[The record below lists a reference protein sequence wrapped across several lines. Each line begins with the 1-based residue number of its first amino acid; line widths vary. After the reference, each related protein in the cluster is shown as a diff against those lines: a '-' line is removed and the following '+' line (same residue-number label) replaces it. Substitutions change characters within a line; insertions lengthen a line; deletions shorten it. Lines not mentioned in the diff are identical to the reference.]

1 MAFNGDGPHIKR
13 QRTDVDAG
21 NNRGHTGNY
30 GNADEPRRKRQEDTK
45 PNHVLLFTIIN
56 PMYPITVD
64 VLHTICQ
71 ASGQVLR
78 IVIFKKNGVQAMVEF
93 DSIDSAVR
101 AKDTLNGADIY
112 SGCCTLKIDFAKPDK
127 LNVHKNDS
135 ESWDYT
141 ISMIKENTN
150 GRPQPLLQEPHYGS
164 RPQPFNPYP
173 AEQPRYDD
181 MCGGGGGGGGTA
193 GHGGYGDTFPSAEGG
208 FRKGG
213 SGGSG
218 GGGGGGV
225 GGGGGGGGVNPVSA
239 AAAAAGGDYR
249 EQGVP
254 PQQQQQSQQQRTFQ
268 HPGAVLMVYGLDP
281 LRTNADKLFNLMCL
295 YGNVAR
301 IKFLKSKEGTAMV
314 QMGDGVAVERCVQN
328 LNNVNVGLTGAAPL
342 INHSTGSSAGSNS
355 NQANSN
361 ATGSTDGSDEN
372 APTGNQQHSSQSQ
385 GLHHNADH
393 KLQLAF
399 SKQPYLSEVTNPY
412 PLPDKSPSFKEY
424 ITNKNNRFISPAMAS
439 KNRIQPP
446 SKILHFFNTPPQV
459 SEEELVQVFKDYD
472 VVAPKAVKLFP
483 MKSERSSSG
492 LLEFE
497 STTEAVAAVMACN
510 HAAIESPGTKFPFI
524 MKLCFSSSRSMSI
537 RNGENNANGAS
548 QDRRIDQE

>member
-1 MAFNGDGPHIKR
+1 MAFNGDGPHTKR
-13 QRTDVDAG
+13 QRTESDTA

-30 GNADEPRRKRQEDTK
+30 TTTEEPRRKRQDESK

-93 DSIDSAVR
+93 DSVESAVR
-101 AKDTLNGADIY
+101 AKETLNGADIY
-112 SGCCTLKIDFAKPDK
+112 SGCCTLKIDFAKPEK

-141 ISMIKENTN
+141 VSMMKENTN

-164 RPQPFNPYP
+164 RPQPYNPYP
-173 AEQPRYDD
+173 SEQQRYDE
-181 MCGGGGGGGGTA
+181 MCA
-193 GHGGYGDTFPSAEGG
+193 GPGYGEPFGTETYRKSAP
-208 FRKGG
+208 
-213 SGGSG
+213 
-218 GGGGGGV
+218 
-225 GGGGGGGGVNPVSA
+225 PVTA
-239 AAAAAGGDYR
+239 EYR
-249 EQGVP
+249 DQRNTHF
-254 PQQQQQSQQQRTFQ
+254 QQ
-268 HPGAVLMVYGLDP
+268 PGAVLMVYGLDP

-314 QMGDGVAVERCVQN
+314 QMGDSVAVERCVQN
-328 LNNVNVGLTGAAPL
+328 LNNVTVGLTGAAPL
-342 INHSTGSSAGSNS
+342 S
-355 NQANSN
+355 
-361 ATGSTDGSDEN
+361 
-372 APTGNQQHSSQSQ
+372 
-385 GLHHNADH
+385 HHNNVKDDKNNQSEH

-399 SKQPYLSEVTNPY
+399 SKQPFLSEVTNPY
-412 PLPDKSPSFKEY
+412 PLPDKSPSYKEY
-424 ITNKNNRFISPAMAS
+424 ITNKNNRFMNPAMAS

-459 SEEELVQVFKDYD
+459 TESELVQVFRDYD
-472 VVAPKAVKLFP
+472 VVPPKAVKLFP

-497 STTEAVAAVMACN
+497 DTTEAVAAVMACN

-524 MKLCFSSSRSMSI
+524 MKLCFSSSRSMTI
-537 RNGENNANGAS
+537 RNGDNNSNGAGEK
-548 QDRRIDQE
+548 RIESEH

>member
-1 MAFNGDGPHIKR
+1 MESIKYIHMLYRGFNAS
-13 QRTDVDAG
+13 TE
-21 NNRGHTGNY
+21 
-30 GNADEPRRKRQEDTK
+30 EPRRKRPEESK

-71 ASGQVLR
+71 SSGQVLR

-93 DSIDSAVR
+93 DSVESAVR

-112 SGCCTLKIDFAKPDK
+112 SGCCTLKIDFAKPEK

-141 ISMIKENTN
+141 VSLLKENTN
-150 GRPQPLLQEPHYGS
+150 GRPQPLLQEPHFGS
-164 RPQPFNPYP
+164 RPQPYNPYP
-173 AEQPRYDD
+173 SDPHRYEDI
-181 MCGGGGGGGGTA
+181 CNAGTGPGA
-193 GHGGYGDTFPSAEGG
+193 FPHEAPPFGPG
-208 FRKGG
+208 A
-213 SGGSG
+213 
-218 GGGGGGV
+218 V
-225 GGGGGGGGVNPVSA
+225 A
-239 AAAAAGGDYR
+239 AAAAADVFRKGGA
-249 EQGVP
+249 P
-254 PQQQQQSQQQRTFQ
+254 PPSAAPDFRAATEARALPFQQ
-268 HPGAVLMVYGLDP
+268 PGAVLMVYGLDA

-314 QMGDGVAVERCVQN
+314 QMGDSVAVERCVQN
-328 LNNVNVGLTGAAPL
+328 LNNVTVGLTGAAPL
-342 INHSTGSSAGSNS
+342 LNRQNGSNQDQMDDS
-355 NQANSN
+355 
-361 ATGSTDGSDEN
+361 DGKVRKYHAINKNGVEDGWEE
-372 APTGNQQHSSQSQ
+372 QSMIRE
-385 GLHHNADH
+385 H

-412 PLPDKSPSFKEY
+412 PLPDKSPSYKEY
-424 ITNKNNRFISPAMAS
+424 LNNKNNRFMNPAMAS

-459 SEEELVQVFKDYD
+459 TEAELIQVFKDYD
-472 VVAPKAVKLFP
+472 VVPPKAVKLFP

-492 LLEFE
+492 LLEFDT
-497 STTEAVAAVMACN
+497 TTEAVAAVMACN

-524 MKLCFSSSRSMSI
+524 MKLCFSSSRSMTI
-537 RNGENNANGAS
+537 KNGDNANGS
-548 QDRRIDQE
+548 SVKDEGKGLN